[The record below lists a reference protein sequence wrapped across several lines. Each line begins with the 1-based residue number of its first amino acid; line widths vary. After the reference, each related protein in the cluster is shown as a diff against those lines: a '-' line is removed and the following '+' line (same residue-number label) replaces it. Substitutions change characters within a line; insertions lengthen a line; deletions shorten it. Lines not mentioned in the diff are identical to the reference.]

1 MSHPVQKQSLSLRM
15 THRGQGQW
23 FMPSLTFRN
32 SAALLFHSHPT
43 LLNRQWL
50 CHSWLSRER
59 VEACFISCQKVVP
72 KKKGDSHVA
81 TNNLLLSKGEQSA
94 KRLACVSS
102 AWHGLAHLG
111 SDALTRDS
119 CFPEYQSLSVIF
131 PLLGPVSQVL
141 SATLDAF
148 SESLR
153 RPFKSACVSNL
164 LTIDTLNNNS
174 LSFIILLL
182 LETLI

>member
-1 MSHPVQKQSLSLRM
+1 M
-15 THRGQGQW
+15 THLGQGQK
-23 FMPSLTFRN
+23 FKTFRKA
-32 SAALLFHSHPT
+32 AALLSHSHPI

-50 CHSWLSRER
+50 SHLRLSRER

-72 KKKGDSHVA
+72 KKKGHSHVA
-81 TNNLLLSKGEQSA
+81 TDNLLLSRAQRRA
-94 KRLACVSS
+94 KRLAHVSS
-102 AWHGLAHLG
+102 ACRGPAHLG
-111 SDALTRDS
+111 SDALTGNS
-119 CFPEYQSLSVIF
+119 YFPEYQSPSVIF

-141 SATLDAF
+141 SATLDVF

-164 LTIDTLNNNS
+164 LTIDTLNNNL